1 MFKNTRLRT
10 TTMLIIVILLIF
22 SILFI
27 IFDTNILKNDVNF
40 SFSEAVE
47 RQKGEGVINTKEH
60 NGKFIHAEDNEIEK
74 AMSIKHGDNSLKY
87 MDISEKVPM
96 SKKEVNTILKDK
108 GILEPQGHTFIK
120 AQDKYEVNIIYLIS
134 HALVETG
141 NGTSE
146 LAKGIKEGQQ
156 HYYNIFGIG
165 AFDENAVHTGKS
177 YAKQEKWTS
186 PEKAIIGGASFV
198 RYHYFKNNQLT
209 LYQMRWNPQNPG
221 QHQYASDINLVDN
234 IADIMKKYYE
244 GYGIKKE
251 KIRKKYYK

>member
-1 MFKNTRLRT
+1 
-10 TTMLIIVILLIF
+10 
-22 SILFI
+22 
-27 IFDTNILKNDVNF
+27 
-40 SFSEAVE
+40 
-47 RQKGEGVINTKEH
+47 
-60 NGKFIHAEDNEIEK
+60 
-74 AMSIKHGDNSLKY
+74 

-221 QHQYASDINLVDN
+221 QHQYASDINWVDN